1 MSLVFRAWLIG
12 VLMALACGKAL
23 AAGVVTIADTA
34 VQLPLNPQAQWW
46 QPADADAP
54 LVAAQA
60 AHFVP
65 APRGP
70 GYGLPTG
77 PVWFRVLLR
86 NEAAH
91 PRDFLFEVAFG
102 KIDHITFHRVH
113 SDGRVDSVTT
123 GELHPRETRPVPAPT
138 FLFPLSLA
146 AGEQATVYLRVD
158 TAAVL
163 NVPMQLHDERAFIA
177 ESADRHAWMGL
188 FYGLVLGLLAYN
200 AYLFRATRE
209 MAFLYYVTGGV
220 LALAYFLSVDGLL
233 AAALPGH
240 PRPAQ
245 WLLYIGAS
253 LSAAFTLA
261 FSRMFLETSR
271 VAPRVDRGML
281 LAALAAV
288 LVALLVPF
296 VPAVAS
302 VGLTVFISLLMA
314 ALMTAAGVLSWRAG
328 FAPARWFMLAI
339 GVHLVVLLLVA
350 LALPALVPL
359 SFDTVDALHRSGFV
373 INLLCF
379 TLAIGDRIRMLG
391 RQARAAEERAIA
403 AAADVR
409 ARNAFLSRMSHELRT
424 PMTGVLGMAE
434 LLEHTELTPVQRR
447 YLGTLRY
454 SGDMLLTLIND
465 VLDHARMLSGRLQL
479 SCEAFD
485 LLRLVD
491 ECRALFAQQ
500 PRDNGVVLHVDIGA
514 GVSRIAH
521 GDAQRLRQVLVNVL
535 AQAFRQTRRG
545 NVQLRLRDAGT
556 RLRIEVDAGSE
567 GGEQARELLAEEGE
581 QGRGT
586 LGLGI
591 SRRLVEAMGGRIGIE
606 AVPGAA
612 GTRFCIELPL
622 NSGSPGD

>member
-1 MSLVFRAWLIG
+1 MSLLFRAWLTG
-12 VLMALACGKAL
+12 VLMTLLCNAAVAVV
-23 AAGVVTIADTA
+23 AVPAGVA
-34 VQLPLNPQAQWW
+34 QLPLNPHAQWW
-46 QPADADAP
+46 QPADAAAS
-54 LVAAQA
+54 LSAAQA
-60 AHFVP
+60 ARFVQAP
-65 APRGP
+65 AGP
-70 GYGLPTG
+70 GYGLPAG
-77 PVWFRVLLR
+77 PVWFRLVLR
-86 NEAAH
+86 NDAAQA
-91 PRDFLFEVAFG
+91 RDFLFEVAFG
-102 KIDHITFHRVH
+102 KVDHLTFHRVH
-113 SDGRVDSVTT
+113 ADGHVESVTT
-123 GELHPRETRPVPAPT
+123 GELHPRDTRAVPAPT

-146 AGEQATVYLRVD
+146 AGEEATVYLRVD

-163 NVPMQLHDERAFIA
+163 NVPMYLHDARAFLA
-177 ESADRHAWMGL
+177 ESGSRHAWMGL

-233 AAALPGH
+233 AAALPQH

-253 LSAAFTLA
+253 LSATFTLL
-261 FSRMFLETSR
+261 FSRMFLETAR
-271 VAPRVDRGML
+271 RAPRLDRAL
-281 LAALAAV
+281 FAAALAAV

-296 VPAVAS
+296 VPAGAS
-302 VGLTVFISLLMA
+302 VALTVCVSLLMA
-314 ALMTAAGVLSWRAG
+314 ALMTAAGVQAWRDG

-350 LALPALVPL
+350 LTLPALVPL
-359 SFDTVDALHRSGFV
+359 SFDTTDALHRTGFV
-373 INLLCF
+373 VNLLCF
-379 TLAIGDRIRMLG
+379 TLAIGDRIRMLD

-434 LLEHTELTPVQRR
+434 LLEHTELTAVQRR

-491 ECRALFAQQ
+491 ECRALFVQQ
-500 PRDNGVVLHVDIGA
+500 PRDNGVTLHVDIGA
-514 GVSRIAH
+514 GVPRIAH
-521 GDAQRLRQVLVNVL
+521 GDAQRVRQVLVNVL
-535 AQAFRQTRRG
+535 AQAFRQTRQG
-545 NVQLRLRDAGT
+545 SVQLRLRDAGAC
-556 RLRIEVDAGSE
+556 LRIEVEAGSD
-567 GGEQARELLAEEGE
+567 GAAQAREWLAEDGE

-591 SRRLVEAMGGRIGIE
+591 SRRLVEAMGGRIGIDD
-606 AVPGAA
+606 ADAR
-612 GTRFCIELPL
+612 TRFWIELPL
-622 NSGSPGD
+622 AGGAAGG